1 MLRRTLRYAIG
12 ILCLVLGLLALI
24 TPLTPGAW
32 LIFVGLELLG
42 LDFLL
47 PKRLRDYWRELKKK
61 LLAWRENRRRR

>member
-1 MLRRTLRYAIG
+1 
-12 ILCLVLGLLALI
+12 V

-47 PKRLRDYWRELKKK
+47 PKRLRDYWRELKAK
-61 LLAWRENRRRR
+61 LLAWWRSRRG